1 MLRLA
6 SNHEATLP
14 AFRYPRHIAIMQP
27 FFAAAPSRQSFL
39 HRRVSPRRWPS
50 SRLEEQTEFSLVAVY
65 VTVTLSMNCASSA
78 LCLSYKR
85 APKVAGSVSTNCG
98 SFWLTSR
105 TADPKQHLLKQPP
118 ASAKSPRNLESR
130 RQGNDL
136 NVPRG
141 SDKACI

>member
-1 MLRLA
+1 MKRRCLL
-6 SNHEATLP
+6 SDIP
-14 AFRYPRHIAIMQP
+14 DI
-27 FFAAAPSRQSFL
+27 SRQCSHSLLRPRAANPSFTAGSL
-39 HRRVSPRRWPS
+39 QDERWPS
-50 SRLEEQTEFSLVAVY
+50 SRLEEQTEFSLVTVY